1 MRPSPRSK
9 ALSSREKVLRAAT
22 LLFAAKGFEGT
33 STRDVARKA
42 KVNEITIFRLFK
54 NKQDLYLRILD
65 NKMGLSAP
73 ELLNTALRSSEDPEK
88 AFLALAE
95 RLEEVFDPV
104 FLRLFFYAA
113 LEKPALLHKRY
124 GSSLGSLYEVL
135 GRHIGER
142 IQSEVLRDIDPMLMG
157 RALVGM
163 IAYHRILS
171 ELLGGAGSVRTDSKT
186 SARIYTEIWLFGTS
200 SWKAPGRQ
208 QRADRRLEPLPAP
221 ETLSPPGSLVA
232 GGCGPSHEITPSVKR
247 Q

>member
-1 MRPSPRSK
+1 MRASPPRK

-54 NKQDLYLRILD
+54 NKQDLYLQILD
-65 NKMGLSAP
+65 DKMGLRAP

-88 AFLALAE
+88 AFLALSE
-95 RLEEVFDPV
+95 RLEEVFDPI

-113 LEKPALLHKRY
+113 LEKPELLRKRY
-124 GSSLGSLYEVL
+124 GSGLGSLYELL

-142 IQSEVLRDIDPMLMG
+142 IQSKVLRDIDPMLMG
-157 RALVGM
+157 QALVGM

-171 ELLGGAGSVRTDSKT
+171 DLLGGAGTAGTDSET
-186 SARIYTEIWLFGTS
+186 SARVYTEIWLFGTS

-208 QRADRRLEPLPAP
+208 QRADRRPELLGVP
-221 ETLSPPGSLVA
+221 ETFSPPGSLA
-232 GGCGPSHEITPSVKR
+232 DDIGAPNGEITPYEKR
-247 Q
+247 P